1 MALNLADVMDQVATA
16 LEAVPGLRVFAFPP
30 LSAQPPFAFVNMPET
45 IDYDSSM
52 GRGTDRFTIEV
63 FVGVSNQVDRSAR
76 DAIAAFAAG
85 SGPTSLKAAIESS
98 IGASIRVTRA
108 TFSTIQL
115 SAGAYAGLVLT
126 LDVVT

>member
-1 MALNLADVMDQVATA
+1 MATNLSQVMDQVGVA
-16 LEAVPGLRVFAFPP
+16 LGTITGLRVFDFPP

-45 IDYDSSM
+45 IDYDASM
-52 GRGTDRFTIEV
+52 ARGTDRFTIEV

-76 DAIAAFAAG
+76 DVIAAYAAG